1 MQISVPDFVFQTHLF
16 IALFSLA
23 LLISLRRRT
32 AGDIGPK
39 TTQELKGFAIIAI
52 LIAHVGYYL
61 SRDTQFLF
69 PYSVLAGVSVDL
81 FLFLS
86 GFGLAVSAF
95 AKELAPTPFYK
106 RRLVKIFIPLW
117 TTLALFFLLDFLILD
132 INYDFFYLVKSF
144 AGIYTSADIFSDIN
158 SPLWYITLIL
168 FYYLVFPFI
177 FSRTYPYFS
186 AAALYALTFGILW
199 WNPEVLSH
207 MLPLYEVHLL
217 AFPLGIAAAAL
228 VRNTKRLPEIRPRVL
243 YYSIL
248 ATLAFT
254 VAYFAINSGVGKDHW
269 AAEGIS
275 ILTMFLI
282 LAFFVLKHFEVCIFS
297 LFGAVSFEIYLL
309 HWPILYR
316 YDILFK
322 YLPAGIAMLLYLV
335 LFLAIGWGLQKVI
348 QRIDTRHL

>member
-1 MQISVPDFVFQTHLF
+1 MQISVPDFLVQTHVF
-16 IALFSLA
+16 IALFGLA
-23 LLISLRRRT
+23 LLVSIRRRA

-39 TTQELKGFAIIAI
+39 TTQELKGFAMVAI
-52 LIAHVGYYL
+52 VIAHVGYYL

-69 PYSVLAGVSVDL
+69 PYSTLAGVGVDL

-86 GFGLAVSAF
+86 GFGLATSAF
-95 AKELAPTPFYK
+95 AKELSPFQFYK
-106 RRLVKIFIPLW
+106 RRLLKIFIPLW
-117 TTLALFFLLDFLILD
+117 ITLALFFLVDFIFLD
-132 INYDFFYLVKSF
+132 ITYGLLYSIKSF
-144 AGIYTSADIFSDIN
+144 AGIFTSADIFTDVN

-168 FYYLVFPFI
+168 FYYLAFPFI

-199 WNPEVLSH
+199 WNPEFLSK
-207 MLPLYEVHLL
+207 MLPLYELHLV

-228 VRNTKRLPEIRPRVL
+228 VRNRKRLPEIRL
-243 YYSIL
+243 TALNYTLI
-248 ATLAFT
+248 ATLAFG
-254 VAYFAINSGVGKDHW
+254 VAYFAIHSGVGKGHW

-275 ILTMFLI
+275 ILTAMLV
-282 LAFFVLKHFEVCIFS
+282 LAFFVVKRFEIRTLS

-322 YLPAGIAMLLYLV
+322 YLPAGVAMLLYFV
-335 LFLAIGWGLQKVI
+335 LFAVLGWGLQKVI
-348 QRIDTRHL
+348 QRLDAR